1 MPFNL
6 LAIAADCVCP
16 CCLSLQVPRH
26 HERILPRRG
35 GRAGGVRRDPPHHLR
50 QRRAL
55 AAGAAGPHGRQHRGH
70 AGGQQGRPAPP
81 PRRDARG
88 RRGLRG
94 AARHLL
100 HGDVGAGRHQRR
112 PRLRRGAPPD
122 LPRRQPERARHRG
135 GPRRAAQGK
144 DHRRRRR
151 QGRGLPR
158 EYGRLL
164 LGLAFFYFVSFRFFF
179 FSPVGIALVKH
190 TYSTLC

>member
-1 MPFNL
+1 M
-6 LAIAADCVCP
+6 A
-16 CCLSLQVPRH
+16 CLCLLQVPRH

-35 GRAGGVRRDPPHHLR
+35 GRSGGVRRDAPHHLR
-50 QRRAL
+50 QRGAL

-100 HGDVGAGRHQRR
+100 HGDVGAGRHQRG

-135 GPRRAAQGK
+135 RPRRASQGQ

-158 EYGRLL
+158 ERGRLL
-164 LGLAFFYFVSFRFFF
+164 LGLAFRFVSFL
-179 FSPVGIALVKH
+179 FSVGIEPWSNIRFAE
-190 TYSTLC
+190 